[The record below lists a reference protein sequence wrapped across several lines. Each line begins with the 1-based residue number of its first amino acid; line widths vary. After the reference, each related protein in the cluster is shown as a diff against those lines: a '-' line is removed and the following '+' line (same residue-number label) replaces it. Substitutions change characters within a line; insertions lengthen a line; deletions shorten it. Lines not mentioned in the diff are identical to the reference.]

1 MSRFYIEILKNNI
14 NLTRKAWDMS
24 VVIELKVVPN
34 SKQQGFEQDK
44 SGLIKCRLKSK
55 PEGGKANEEL
65 VKLLSK
71 TLGIATDC
79 FKILRGATSRNKMI
93 KIDTQNFDLPGI
105 LGRLGIGDQPRAK

>member
-1 MSRFYIEILKNNI
+1 
-14 NLTRKAWDMS
+14 MS

-44 SGLIKCRLKSK
+44 SGIIKCRLKSK

-71 TLGIATDC
+71 TLGISTDC

-93 KIDTQNFDLPGI
+93 KIDTQNFDLSSV
-105 LGRLGIGDQPRAK
+105 LVRLGIGAQPKIK